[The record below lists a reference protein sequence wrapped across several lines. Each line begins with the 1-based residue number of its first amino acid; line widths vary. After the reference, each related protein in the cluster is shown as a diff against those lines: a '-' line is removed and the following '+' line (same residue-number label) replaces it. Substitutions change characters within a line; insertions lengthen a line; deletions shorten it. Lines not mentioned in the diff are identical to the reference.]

1 MKNKLSKGLSLSAN
15 PKHLIKGVFFAAQR
29 VLAEFG
35 VKNHTFGN
43 NKFRTKQTDVSGLGS
58 GLLRVASNDAEGNNI
73 AFKGLDAVR
82 QCASK
87 FFKTA
92 ESGVDKVV
100 SSCEKNP
107 SVHWRYMNFLRQRK
121 TALDAPLYAV
131 FLGRSLLPQCAL
143 DATGF
148 LSDVYKR
155 STRAKKFLAD
165 DVQGGKSMIEMLGV
179 LAIIAVLTVGGI
191 AGYSKAMK
199 KYQANKVV
207 GEIIQALVKW
217 KELSEHNKLYDI
229 YALDAETKKTLG
241 LCLPSAENCSGRTPV
256 GNISINGYV
265 FMRDADAELCI
276 SAFNNIVIPLKGNI
290 DEFSVS
296 TIIKNRDDAIKEMSK
311 CNDKC
316 RDKCKEDSNCLI
328 KCLKSET
335 HRTCMNGAKYYASI
349 CIAENERECSSDD
362 NYINIDDAR
371 VVTEINAACN
381 SGIDK
386 KVSSIR
392 IIFKNGFTTE
402 YLH

>member
-1 MKNKLSKGLSLSAN
+1 M
-15 PKHLIKGVFFAAQR
+15 
-29 VLAEFG
+29 
-35 VKNHTFGN
+35 
-43 NKFRTKQTDVSGLGS
+43 
-58 GLLRVASNDAEGNNI
+58 LRRCTPRNDAEGNNI

-82 QCASK
+82 QYALK

-121 TALDAPLYAV
+121 TALDAPLYAIS
-131 FLGRSLLPQCAL
+131 LGRSFLPQCAL

-207 GEIIQALVKW
+207 GEIIQVLVKW
-217 KELSEHNKLYDI
+217 KELSENNKLYNI
-229 YALDAETKKTLG
+229 YNLDDETKKTLG
-241 LCLPSAENCSGRTPV
+241 LCLPSAENCSVVQRTPV
-256 GNISINGYV
+256 GNISINGNV

-290 DEFSVS
+290 DEFTVF
-296 TIIKNRDDAIKEMSK
+296 TTIKNRDDTYKERDE
-311 CNDKC
+311 CDDKC
-316 RDKCKEDSNCLI
+316 SDKYKNDSERLY
-328 KCLKSET
+328 KCLRKCSED
-335 HRTCMNGAKYYASI
+335 NSPFAGI
-349 CIAENERECSSDD
+349 CISEDKKNCNSGYKYLNLYDS
-362 NYINIDDAR
+362 R

-392 IIFKNGFTTE
+392 IIFKNGFATE

>member
-1 MKNKLSKGLSLSAN
+1 M
-15 PKHLIKGVFFAAQR
+15 
-29 VLAEFG
+29 
-35 VKNHTFGN
+35 
-43 NKFRTKQTDVSGLGS
+43 
-58 GLLRVASNDAEGNNI
+58 LRRCTPRNDAEGNNI
-73 AFKGLDAVR
+73 AFRGLDVVR
-82 QCASK
+82 LYASK

-131 FLGRSLLPQCAL
+131 SLGRSLLPQCAL

-207 GEIIQALVKW
+207 GEIIQVLAKI
-217 KELSEHNKLYDI
+217 KELSANESLYSL
-229 YALDAETKKTLG
+229 YNLDDETRKTLG
-241 LCLPSAENCSGRTPV
+241 LCLPSAENCSGYQRTPV
-256 GNISINGYV
+256 GEIGINYSGV
-265 FMRDADAELCI
+265 SMSDADAELCI
-276 SAFNNIVIPLKGNI
+276 SAFNNIVTPLKGNI
-290 DEFSVS
+290 EEFSVF
-296 TIIKNRDDAIKEMSK
+296 TIIKNRDDAYKKIRECKKE
-311 CNDKC
+311 CD
-316 RDKCKEDSNCLI
+316 DKCKNDRNCLNKCFI
-328 KCLKSET
+328 KCSDG
-335 HRTCMNGAKYYASI
+335 NSPYARI
-349 CIAENERECSSDD
+349 CISVDKKYCGD
-362 NYINIDDAR
+362 NYKYLNLYDSR

-386 KVSSIR
+386 KVGSVR
-392 IIFKNGFTTE
+392 IFFKNGFIGE
-402 YLH
+402 Y

>member
-1 MKNKLSKGLSLSAN
+1 M
-15 PKHLIKGVFFAAQR
+15 
-29 VLAEFG
+29 
-35 VKNHTFGN
+35 
-43 NKFRTKQTDVSGLGS
+43 
-58 GLLRVASNDAEGNNI
+58 LRVARNDAERNNI

-82 QCASK
+82 QCALK
-87 FFKTA
+87 FFETA

-131 FLGRSLLPQCAL
+131 SLGRSLLPQCAL

-207 GEIIQALVKW
+207 GEIIQVLANI
-217 KELSEHNKLYDI
+217 KELSENDNLSDI
-229 YALDAETKKTLG
+229 DNLDEETKKTLG
-241 LCLPSAENCSGRTPV
+241 LCLPSAENCSRFQPTPV
-256 GNISINGYV
+256 GKIMISSQMQFID
-265 FMRDADAELCI
+265 MIDADAELCI
-276 SAFNNIVIPLKGNI
+276 SAFNNIVTPLKGNI
-290 DEFSVS
+290 YGFVVK
-296 TIIKNRDDAIKEMSK
+296 TKNRNGTSSY
-311 CNDKC
+311 
-316 RDKCKEDSNCLI
+316 SNICL
-328 KCLKSET
+328 
-335 HRTCMNGAKYYASI
+335 
-349 CIAENERECSSDD
+349 AENEEKCGYMKYLNLYDS
-362 NYINIDDAR
+362 R

-381 SGIDK
+381 SGTDK
-386 KVSSIR
+386 KAYLIR
-392 IIFKNGFTTE
+392 LVFKNGFIGE
-402 YLH
+402 Y

>member
-1 MKNKLSKGLSLSAN
+1 MK
-15 PKHLIKGVFFAAQR
+15 
-29 VLAEFG
+29 
-35 VKNHTFGN
+35 
-43 NKFRTKQTDVSGLGS
+43 GS

-73 AFKGLDAVR
+73 AFKGLDVVR
-82 QCASK
+82 QYASK

-131 FLGRSLLPQCAL
+131 SAGRSLLPQCAL

-207 GEIIQALVKW
+207 GEIIQVLVKL
-217 KELSEHNKLYDI
+217 KELSENDNWYNI
-229 YALDAETKKTLG
+229 YRLDDETKKTLG
-241 LCLPSAENCSGRTPV
+241 LCLPSAENCSEFQRTPV
-256 GNISINGYV
+256 GEIDINGNV
-265 FMRDADAELCI
+265 FMSDADAELCI

-290 DEFSVS
+290 DEFSV
-296 TIIKNRDDAIKEMSK
+296 TTTIKNRDDAINEIRK
-311 CNDKC
+311 CDKKC
-316 RDKCKEDSNCLI
+316 SDKCKEDMDCIHECYS
-328 KCLKSET
+328 KCSKDNSP
-335 HRTCMNGAKYYASI
+335 YAGI
-349 CIAENERECSSDD
+349 CISEDKKNCSNGKEYLNLYDS
-362 NYINIDDAR
+362 R
-371 VVTEINAACN
+371 VATEINAACN
-381 SGIDK
+381 SGFDK

-392 IIFKNGFTTE
+392 IIFKNGFAIE

>member
-1 MKNKLSKGLSLSAN
+1 M
-15 PKHLIKGVFFAAQR
+15 
-29 VLAEFG
+29 
-35 VKNHTFGN
+35 
-43 NKFRTKQTDVSGLGS
+43 
-58 GLLRVASNDAEGNNI
+58 LRVASNDAEGNNI

-131 FLGRSLLPQCAL
+131 SAGR
-143 DATGF
+143 
-148 LSDVYKR
+148 
-155 STRAKKFLAD
+155 
-165 DVQGGKSMIEMLGV
+165 SMIEMLGV

-207 GEIIQALVKW
+207 GEIIQVLANL
-217 KELSEHNKLYDI
+217 KELSENDKLSDI
-229 YALDAETKKTLG
+229 NNLDDETKKTLG

-290 DEFSVS
+290 MEFLVRN
-296 TIIKNRDDAIKEMSK
+296 TIKNRDDTLKEKYECMNK
-311 CNDKC
+311 CE
-316 RDKCKEDSNCLI
+316 DKCKNDRNCLV
-328 KCLKSET
+328 KCLSKCSKD
-335 HRTCMNGAKYYASI
+335 NNPYASI
-349 CIAENERECSSDD
+349 CISEDKENCGDD
-362 NYINIDDAR
+362 HKYLNFYDAR
-371 VVTEINAACN
+371 VMTEINAACN

-386 KVSSIR
+386 KADHLLIL
-392 IIFKNGFTTE
+392 FKKGFIK
-402 YLH
+402 